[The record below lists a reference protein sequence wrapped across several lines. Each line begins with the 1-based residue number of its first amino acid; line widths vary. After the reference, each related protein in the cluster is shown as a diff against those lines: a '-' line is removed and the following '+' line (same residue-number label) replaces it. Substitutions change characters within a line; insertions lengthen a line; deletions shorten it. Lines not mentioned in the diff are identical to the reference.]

1 MAVANGG
8 FPFTQRDVVT
18 EIYGDSSNRSLT
30 ELFSAAIGTFD
41 TAYVGSKNSL
51 YNFRNYQHTQPNGG
65 YGRLYNG
72 YVIADSRNIAPS
84 GWHVPTPAEI
94 VTLTEYINNSIN
106 SNLKES
112 GTAHWETADSLTTN
126 VYEFSAVG
134 GGQRYNHNGDFYGIK
149 SFGYLWTSNYSGSN
163 PCWGFNI
170 YSSSFANAVG
180 GYGIGIKSGFPLRLI
195 KDDSNNT
202 GIMTD
207 NSGYTYKTVKIG
219 NQVWMA
225 SNLRGTKY
233 RNGDTIPTVTDNTAW
248 MNLSTGACCS
258 YANNDAY
265 SYADN
270 YILPGTTI
278 KIEIRNNSDGT
289 NHYLYAQ
296 AIDTSTWSP
305 ITVNTN
311 VTVYFTYAYYD
322 YTSKTTISKKAD
334 PIIMS
339 GNNKTPNIAIGGPF
353 VSCTAT
359 FVSPTNYNSYTY
371 II

>member
-41 TAYVGSKNSL
+41 PAYVGSKNSL
-51 YNFRNYQHTQPNGG
+51 YNFRNYQHIQPNGG

-72 YVIADSRNIAPS
+72 YVVNDSRNIAPV
-84 GWHVPTPAEI
+84 GWHVPTIGEFN
-94 VTLTEYINNSIN
+94 TLNSVATGMQLKSTNPDYWIDTYYASDAFEFN
-106 SNLKES
+106 SVGSGNRYYPDYRFLMLRMNCTYWGTNGNYMGQDYES
-112 GTAHWETADSLTTN
+112 ATSIIGTDPLQ
-126 VYEFSAVG
+126 VG
-134 GGQRYNHNGDFYGIK
+134 
-149 SFGYLWTSNYSGSN
+149 YS
-163 PCWGFNI
+163 I
-170 YSSSFANAVG
+170 
-180 GYGIGIKSGFPLRLI
+180 RLV

-233 RNGDTIPTVTDNTAW
+233 RNGDTIPTVTDNAAW
-248 MNLSTGACCS
+248 AALTTGACCS
-258 YANNDAY
+258 YNNNDAY

-270 YILPGTTI
+270 YVLPGATVR
-278 KIEIRNNSDGT
+278 IEIKNYYAGT
-289 NHYLYAQ
+289 THYLYAQ
-296 AIDTSTWSP
+296 AININTGSP
-305 ITVNTN
+305 IAVNTN
-311 VTVYFTYAYYD
+311 VTVLFTYAYYD
-322 YTSKTTISKKAD
+322 YTSNTVISKNTYLT
-334 PIIMS
+334 IMS
-339 GNNKTPNIAIGGPF
+339 GNNRTTNIVIGGPF

-359 FVSPTNYNSYTY
+359 SVFPTNYNSYTY